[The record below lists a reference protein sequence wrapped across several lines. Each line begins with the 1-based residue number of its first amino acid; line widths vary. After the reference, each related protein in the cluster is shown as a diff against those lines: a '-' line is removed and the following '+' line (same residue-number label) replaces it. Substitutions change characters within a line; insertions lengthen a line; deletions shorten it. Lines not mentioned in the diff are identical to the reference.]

1 MRGVV
6 VGVVCARGRIG
17 FVTVGRAGVRPQA
30 LRCLFFFPRKG
41 GVSGCLAGA
50 PSFCRLFHAAR
61 VNFCRPPRGRCM
73 VVPMRVFSVESADG
87 GHMAWSVA
95 YDGMVSFAFRA
106 GSTGGG
112 SSHGALK

>member
-1 MRGVV
+1 M
-6 VGVVCARGRIG
+6 
-17 FVTVGRAGVRPQA
+17 P
-30 LRCLFFFPRKG
+30 LFFPRKG
-41 GVSGCLAGA
+41 GASGCLADA

-61 VNFCRPPRGRCM
+61 VSFCRTPRGRCM
-73 VVPMRVFSVESADG
+73 VAPMRVFSIESADG

-95 YDGMVSFAFRA
+95 YDGMVSSASLA

>member
-6 VGVVCARGRIG
+6 VGLVCARGRIG
-17 FVTVGRAGVRPQA
+17 FLTVADAQGRARRCFDVFPTWGVGAIGGRA
-30 LRCLFFFPRKG
+30 L
-41 GVSGCLAGA
+41 A
-50 PSFCRLFHAAR
+50 FCRLFHAAR
-61 VNFCRPPRGRCM
+61 VSFCRPPRGRCM

-87 GHMAWSVA
+87 DHVAWSVCGA
-95 YDGMVSFAFRA
+95 YGGMVSFAFRA

>member
-1 MRGVV
+1 MLGGRALFLSFVSCGA
-6 VGVVCARGRIG
+6 GELLPPAARG
-17 FVTVGRAGVRPQA
+17 
-30 LRCLFFFPRKG
+30 
-41 GVSGCLAGA
+41 
-50 PSFCRLFHAAR
+50 
-61 VNFCRPPRGRCM
+61 CM

-87 GHMAWSVA
+87 GHMAWSVGGA

>member
-1 MRGVV
+1 
-6 VGVVCARGRIG
+6 
-17 FVTVGRAGVRPQA
+17 
-30 LRCLFFFPRKG
+30 
-41 GVSGCLAGA
+41 
-50 PSFCRLFHAAR
+50 
-61 VNFCRPPRGRCM
+61 
-73 VVPMRVFSVESADG
+73 MRVFSVESADG

>member
-6 VGVVCARGRIG
+6 VGLVCARGRIS
-17 FVTVGRAGVRPQA
+17 FVTVADAQGRARRCFDVFPTWGVGAIGGRA
-30 LRCLFFFPRKG
+30 L
-41 GVSGCLAGA
+41 A
-50 PSFCRLFHAAR
+50 FCRLFHAAR
-61 VNFCRPPRGRCM
+61 VSFCRPPRGRCM

-87 GHMAWSVA
+87 GHMAWSVCGA
-95 YDGMVSFAFRA
+95 YDGMVSSASLA

>member
-6 VGVVCARGRIG
+6 VGAVCARGRIG
-17 FVTVGRAGVRPQA
+17 FVTVADAPGRARRWFV
-30 LRCLFFFPRKG
+30 FFTTG
-41 GVSGCLAGA
+41 GVGA
-50 PSFCRLFHAAR
+50 IGGRAPAFCRLFRAAR
-61 VNFCRPPRGRCM
+61 VSFCRPPRGRCM

-87 GHMAWSVA
+87 GHMAWSVCGA
-95 YDGMVSFAFRA
+95 YDGMVSSASLA